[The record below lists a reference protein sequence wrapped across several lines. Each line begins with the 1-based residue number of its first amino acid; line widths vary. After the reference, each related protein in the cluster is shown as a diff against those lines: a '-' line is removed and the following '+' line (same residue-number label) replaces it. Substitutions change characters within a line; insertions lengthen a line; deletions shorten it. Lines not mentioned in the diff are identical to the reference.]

1 MESLRPSEAELEI
14 LVIASCE
21 NSFSRFTRKR
31 KVKELRLVI
40 SATANINSGIAVILS
55 PKSSPYDLQK
65 RSWNFLINCV
75 VRKQFFAIYAKTEG
89 ARA

>member
-21 NSFSRFTRKR
+21 NSFSRFTQKR
-31 KVKELRLVI
+31 KVLELRLVI
-40 SATANINSGIAVILS
+40 NANINSGIAVILS

-65 RSWNFLINCV
+65 LSWNFRLNCV
-75 VRKQFFAIYAKTEG
+75 VQKRFFVIYAKTEG
-89 ARA
+89 PRA